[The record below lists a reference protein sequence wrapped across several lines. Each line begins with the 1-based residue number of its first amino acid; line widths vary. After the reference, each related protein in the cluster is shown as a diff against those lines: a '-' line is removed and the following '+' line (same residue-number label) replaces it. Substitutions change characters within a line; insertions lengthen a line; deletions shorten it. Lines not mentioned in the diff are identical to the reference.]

1 MNMYS
6 LVNSRFIMGKTPH
19 EDIPEIYGVYIIYT
33 YIYVTYIYIHILSI
47 EQSQCDNRMYI

>member
-1 MNMYS
+1 MYS